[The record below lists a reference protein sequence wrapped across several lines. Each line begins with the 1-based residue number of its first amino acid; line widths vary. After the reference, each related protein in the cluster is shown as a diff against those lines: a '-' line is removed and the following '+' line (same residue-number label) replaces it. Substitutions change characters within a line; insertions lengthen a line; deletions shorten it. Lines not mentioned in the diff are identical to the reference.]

1 MEEAIEILWS
11 YARREP
17 LDSNGETIVPTVN
30 NSIAA
35 IRILSRLE
43 GWEKESEKRIEKN
56 EKRNAAPCWRE
67 LVARAE
73 DTEANK
79 VENTPYCRELAVR
92 AEDTEVFKLEN
103 AAHQQDS
110 SSVFLPSGERGTL
123 LSFTRATLPTFT
135 PAPFHEAYYDQL
147 TQFAY
152 GHIKK
157 LMITMPPQHGK
168 SEGATRRLPAFIL
181 GHQPDKRIAIVS
193 YNAIKARKFNRE
205 LQRIIDDDT
214 YHRLFPQTLLAGQT
228 SSSSNSTTSKSRNYA
243 RNADECEI
251 VGYQGSFKTI
261 GVGGSLTGEPV
272 DVLIMDD
279 LYKDAAAAWSPL
291 IRQNIADWYD
301 TVASTRLHNDSQQ
314 LLVFTRWH
322 MEDLAGRLLEQEG
335 EYDPIENPNG
345 WVRVSFPAIQNKA
358 PTALDPRE
366 EGEALWPERHSA
378 EKLLAIKERNPAV
391 FESLYQQDPKPNEG
405 LMYDEFNCYMD
416 LPSRYYTVAYI
427 DAADSGSDYLCALF
441 YREAEE
447 GNYILDVLYT
457 KDPMEVT
464 EKTITYMLEKYKV
477 ERCHIES
484 NNGGGLFASN
494 LQQQAYDRGNHLT
507 RFYPFHQ
514 NQNKTARIF
523 TASAS
528 VQKLIWMPVDWKQ
541 RFPKFAKDLLSYLR
555 IGTNP
560 NDDAPDALTGSV
572 ECRQPP
578 KRKSVMEILGYVR

>member
-1 MEEAIEILWS
+1 MEEAIEILWN

-43 GWEKESEKRIEKN
+43 GWEKGNSEERKMKPSEYMELGYVGEKRSGKPSEN
-56 EKRNAAPCWRE
+56 LELGYVGEERN
-67 LVARAE
+67 
-73 DTEANK
+73 
-79 VENTPYCRELAVR
+79 AVR
-92 AEDTEVFKLEN
+92 AEDTEAFKLEN
-103 AAHQQDS
+103 AAHPQDS
-110 SSVFLPSGERGTL
+110 SSVFLPSGERETL
-123 LSFTRATLPTFT
+123 LSFTRTTLPSFT
-135 PAPFHEAYYDQL
+135 PAPFHEVYYDQL

-228 SSSSNSTTSKSRNYA
+228 PANPNTSTPKSRNYA

-301 TVASTRLHNDSQQ
+301 TVAST
-314 LLVFTRWH
+314 
-322 MEDLAGRLLEQEG
+322 
-335 EYDPIENPNG
+335 
-345 WVRVSFPAIQNKA
+345 
-358 PTALDPRE
+358 
-366 EGEALWPERHSA
+366 
-378 EKLLAIKERNPAV
+378 
-391 FESLYQQDPKPNEG
+391 
-405 LMYDEFNCYMD
+405 
-416 LPSRYYTVAYI
+416 
-427 DAADSGSDYLCALF
+427 LC
-441 YREAEE
+441 
-447 GNYILDVLYT
+447 I
-457 KDPMEVT
+457 
-464 EKTITYMLEKYKV
+464 TIAN
-477 ERCHIES
+477 S
-484 NNGGGLFASN
+484 S
-494 LQQQAYDRGNHLT
+494 
-507 RFYPFHQ
+507 
-514 NQNKTARIF
+514 
-523 TASAS
+523 
-528 VQKLIWMPVDWKQ
+528 
-541 RFPKFAKDLLSYLR
+541 
-555 IGTNP
+555 
-560 NDDAPDALTGSV
+560 
-572 ECRQPP
+572 
-578 KRKSVMEILGYVR
+578 